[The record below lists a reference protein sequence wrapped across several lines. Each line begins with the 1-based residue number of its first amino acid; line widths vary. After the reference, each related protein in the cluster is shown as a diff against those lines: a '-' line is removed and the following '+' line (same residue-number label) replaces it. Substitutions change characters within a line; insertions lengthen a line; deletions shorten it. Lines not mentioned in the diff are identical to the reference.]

1 MKHLLTT
8 IAYLLVSLAKL
19 TQPGGTKSLI
29 AENLLLNHQ
38 LLVVK
43 RSRYR
48 APNLSPLDRF
58 VYGICTLFVN
68 VKRMTKLA
76 VVIQPSTLHS
86 FHKALVKRK
95 YHLLFTPL
103 NRNKTGPKG
112 PSTELINAIVEM
124 NSAIHAIAV
133 LV

>member
-29 AENLLLNHQ
+29 AENLLLKQQ

-43 RSRYR
+43 RSRRR
-48 APNLSPLDRF
+48 APNLSLVDRF
-58 VYGICTLFVN
+58 VVGICALFVS
-68 VKRMTKLA
+68 VKRINILA
-76 VVIQPSTLHS
+76 VAIKPSTLLS